1 MTNWATTEV
10 FYNEEWSS
18 WGVQALD
25 DCSIQIGS
33 VEWFCRKSDA
43 VDTAKAYLDSDRC
56 ELVIVFTKLGKA
68 KVIKAA

>member
-10 FYNEEWSS
+10 FYNDDWSS

-25 DCSIQIGS
+25 GRSVQIGDA
-33 VEWFCRKSDA
+33 EWFYRKSDA
-43 VDTAKAYLDSDRC
+43 VDTARAYLDSDRC
-56 ELVIVFTKLGKA
+56 ELVIVFTKAGKA